1 MADQSRGTRGP
12 APKSAQERWLTGTGP
27 RPDDVAASSGGRGA
41 GKALRVPRPPKT
53 LGPAGR
59 RLWASL
65 YRQLAPAGLLAETD
79 LPALEL
85 LCGSY
90 GTWHDAT
97 LSIKNDGAIVH
108 DSRGVP
114 RKNAAVM
121 VQRDSAATV
130 YKLLNEFGLS
140 PRSARL
146 LGLETVEDGD
156 DDDY

>member
-12 APKSAQERWLTGTGP
+12 APKSAADRWLTGTGP
-27 RPDDVAASSGGRGA
+27 RPDDVAVATGGRSA
-41 GKALRVPRPPKT
+41 GKALRVPRPPVT

-59 RLWASL
+59 RLWSSL

-90 GTWHDAT
+90 QVWHDAT
-97 LSIKNDGAIVH
+97 LSIKDDGAIVH
-108 DSRGVP
+108 DARGVP

-121 VQRDSAATV
+121 VQRDSGASV
-130 YKLLNEFGLS
+130 YRLLAEFGCS

-146 LGLETVEDGD
+146 LGLEVDEGDGD
-156 DDDY
+156 DD